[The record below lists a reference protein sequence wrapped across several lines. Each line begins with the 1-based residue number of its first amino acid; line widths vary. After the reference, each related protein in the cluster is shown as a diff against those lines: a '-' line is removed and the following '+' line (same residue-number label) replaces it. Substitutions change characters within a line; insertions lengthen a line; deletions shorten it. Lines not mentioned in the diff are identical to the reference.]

1 MVSPVAE
8 AFLCEDLDSP
18 LIAEKGD
25 VYGEGVNVAARL
37 QAYAEPGDVIVS
49 QVVAEKLQPQARTGA
64 IDLGEL
70 PLRNMQ
76 KPVRVYAL
84 RPDPAA
90 ASPQRLGEAGADEEA
105 RPSIALLPFRTHHR
119 DGESDNVALG
129 VVDAIAHGLSGL
141 KDLFVISRGS
151 TLSFA
156 NGPADPVDV
165 GRRLGVRYILS
176 GGVLRGGNRLR
187 INTEL
192 TDAHGGTVVYSEH
205 HDGAL
210 DDLFNL
216 QDRIA
221 LRL

>member
-105 RPSIALLPFRTHHR
+105 RPRSHSFPSARITVTANPTMSRSVWSTPSRT
-119 DGESDNVALG
+119 VFPA
-129 VVDAIAHGLSGL
+129 
-141 KDLFVISRGS
+141 SRTCS
-151 TLSFA
+151 
-156 NGPADPVDV
+156 
-165 GRRLGVRYILS
+165 
-176 GGVLRGGNRLR
+176 
-187 INTEL
+187 
-192 TDAHGGTVVYSEH
+192 
-205 HDGAL
+205 
-210 DDLFNL
+210 
-216 QDRIA
+216 
-221 LRL
+221 